1 MFVKCVAPLVHFSV
15 GGDNILGEKQLGQDK
30 GRRICIEGRK
40 SNLAFLCGK
49 DERMLNGPQGR
60 LRRISQLLIFSFL
73 QMLTNAALP
82 HHFVQAM
89 PIARTP

>member
-60 LRRISQLLIFSFL
+60 LRRISQLLIFSF
-73 QMLTNAALP
+73 
-82 HHFVQAM
+82 FY
-89 PIARTP
+89 RC